1 MSPLLLVVMAAGLI
15 FILGV
20 LCGGTM
26 ADHLYEARS
35 RRQAARQR
43 QLNDE
48 FRVLREQQEARLQ
61 RDRLDHLWAGA
72 KSSDGPPSPPWPR
85 GPVPR

>member
-1 MSPLLLVVMAAGLI
+1 MVPMLLLVLVAGLI

-20 LCGGTM
+20 LCGGSL

-48 FRVLREQQEARLQ
+48 FRVLRERQDVGSQRERLN
-61 RDRLDHLWAGA
+61 RLSTGVD
-72 KSSDGPPSPPWPR
+72 SSHWPR
-85 GPVPR
+85 GPVPH